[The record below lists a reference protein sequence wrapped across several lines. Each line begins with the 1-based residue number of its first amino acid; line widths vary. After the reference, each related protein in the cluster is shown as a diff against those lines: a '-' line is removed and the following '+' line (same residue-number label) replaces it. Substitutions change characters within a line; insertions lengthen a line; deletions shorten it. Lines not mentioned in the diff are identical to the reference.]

1 MEYFSRAELNQV
13 SACINCQRLFFLF
26 LPFAPV
32 MDFFFKAR
40 LIFNFLPPKLSH
52 SNWPFLTMVSCPFSH
67 KMRKHTSIDNF
78 RSRFSGLFF
87 HTTVIFFK
95 SNITLCFWFSK
106 MCQNISCYIYI
117 DSHALKKLLEK
128 CLLIFFLRRTANGWI
143 VILTIFYLSE
153 HFHFTPLSC
162 FLKLKKYN

>member
-128 CLLIFFLRRTANGWI
+128 CLLIFFLRRIANGWI

-162 FLKLKKYN
+162 FFLCWN